1 MAYAGQSYLSR
12 PGNVFFLH
20 MILFDEPSGLA
31 MTLARTSLV
40 TDAGAAPL
48 SAAPLDPILR

>member
-1 MAYAGQSYLSR
+1 MSCG

-20 MILFDEPSGLA
+20 MILFDEPHGLA

-40 TDAGAAPL
+40 TEAGPEPL